1 MESMGFFAYFVCM
14 VGGCGGSSCAWDLDK
29 KKKNKEEKWMENRV
43 DVICMMLVT

>member
-29 KKKNKEEKWMENRV
+29 NKKKKQRGEMDGE
-43 DVICMMLVT
+43 